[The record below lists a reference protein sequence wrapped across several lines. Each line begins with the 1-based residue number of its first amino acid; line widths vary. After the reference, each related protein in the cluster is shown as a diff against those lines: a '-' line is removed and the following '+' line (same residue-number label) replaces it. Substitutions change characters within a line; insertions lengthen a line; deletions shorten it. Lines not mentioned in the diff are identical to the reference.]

1 MNRHLARSIEKLLDD
16 DLTQAVM
23 RADHVDRASLE
34 ALIVRVQ
41 RSTGHEPSYRHR
53 SLGRIPSRIYA
64 GAREA
69 AQSNPV
75 TSAVVAL
82 WDIGSWTN
90 FGLLLASK
98 LPQCVIGAKPSAA
111 R

>member
-1 MNRHLARSIEKLLDD
+1 MNRRFARSIERLLDD
-16 DLTQAVM
+16 DVTQAVM

-41 RSTGHEPSYRHR
+41 RPIEREPSYRHR
-53 SLGRIPSRIYA
+53 SLGRITSRIYA

-75 TSAVVAL
+75 TSAVIAL

-90 FGLLLASK
+90 FGLLLASR
-98 LPQCVIGAKPSAA
+98 LPQCVVDAKPSVA